1 MKVQSFD
8 ALYDEDSLMQKASR
22 QEFSKYVDHI
32 GTEGMQARS
41 NLLQERQYPHLNAL
55 VDELMRQNPRLND
68 SLKERLELLRTGE
81 AQVVITGQ
89 QTGIFGGPMYA
100 VYKLLTCLKVARQ
113 TEERLNRPVLPIFWL
128 ATEDHDFDEI
138 NHLIVPTHDFRT
150 RKLAIQAPD
159 SISRSVSRLAFD
171 QTAVKEIV
179 RQALCTERETPYTK
193 ELLALSDRLIESS
206 TTYGEFF
213 ASFLGELVD
222 HDIIF
227 FDADTEA
234 VRQLEIPFFER
245 LIQDNAEIRQ
255 ALSKGIQETT
265 ELPDTFLNEEA
276 AHLFV
281 EDIGRDLLYPGQDF
295 VTKQGKTYT
304 ELELLA
310 LLYAS
315 PERFSNSV
323 VTRPLMQD
331 YLFPTLAYIGGPGE
345 IAYWTR
351 LRPLFHHFDWTMPVL
366 IPRMGAVMLQAR
378 DEKGLRRHG
387 LSLEQVLHT
396 GVPLAPFDAAAIKRH
411 LHDATLLGTVLV
423 EEVTRVEQQE
433 LRTTAVATKLNKQLQ
448 LAVETIVDQKR
459 RLHEQANRSD
469 RALQYQLAPDHAPQ
483 ERIHSILPWLNRY
496 GLNLVQTL
504 RMHYEQTEA
513 EQLKIML

>member
-1 MKVQSFD
+1 MKVQPFH
-8 ALYDEDSLMQKASR
+8 ALYAEDSLMHQASQ

-32 GTEGMQARS
+32 GTEGMHTRS
-41 NLLQERQYPHLNAL
+41 QQIQDRQYPHLSLL
-55 VDELMRQNPRLND
+55 VDELIRQNPQLND
-68 SLKERLELLRTGE
+68 ELKERLEQLRTGE

-89 QTGIFGGPMYA
+89 QTGIFGGPLYA
-100 VYKLLTCLKVARQ
+100 VYKLLTCLKVARE
-113 TEERLNRPVLPIFWL
+113 TEELLDRPVLPIFWL

-138 NHLIVPTHDFRT
+138 NHLIVPTHDYQT
-150 RKLAIQAPD
+150 RKLTVAAPD
-159 SISRSVSRLAFD
+159 SIARSVSRLTFD
-171 QTAVKEIV
+171 QAAVKEIV
-179 RQALCTERETPYTK
+179 RQALYTEQETQHTK
-193 ELLALSDRLIESS
+193 DLLALSDRLIETS
-206 TTYGEFF
+206 TTYGGFF
-213 ASFLGELVD
+213 AAFLGELVN

-227 FDADTEA
+227 FDADAEA

-245 LIQDNAEIRQ
+245 LIQDNADIRQ
-255 ALSKGIQETT
+255 ALSEGIQQTAD
-265 ELPDTFLNEEA
+265 LPDTFLNEEA

-351 LRPLFHHFDWTMPVL
+351 LRPLFHHFDWTMPLL
-366 IPRMGAVMLQAR
+366 IPRMGAVMVQAR
-378 DEKGLRRHG
+378 DEKRLQQHTFT
-387 LSLEQVLHT
+387 LEQALSE
-396 GVPLAPFDAAAIKRH
+396 GIPIAPFDAAKIKQQ
-411 LHDATLLGTVLV
+411 LHASTLLGEVLM
-423 EEVTRVEQQE
+423 EEVAQVEKNV
-433 LRTTAVATKLNKQLQ
+433 LNTTSISAKLNKQLQ
-448 LAVETIVDQKR
+448 LTFETIIDQER

-469 RALQYQLAPDHAPQ
+469 RALQYQLSPGGVPQ

-496 GLNLVQTL
+496 GLDLLQTL
-504 RMHYEQTEA
+504 RVHYERTEA
-513 EQLKIML
+513 EQLKILI